1 MKAFV
6 VCWLLLLVACG
17 GEVEETPPDP
27 ACAEC
32 ALSVPGSYPIWSDG
46 GDMYCIDGEATQAC
60 ETVDDCFV
68 GEVCEAGFCES
79 ETCG

>member
-6 VCWLLLLVACG
+6 GCWLLLLVACG
-17 GEVEETPPDP
+17 GEVEGPTPDP

-32 ALSVPGSYPIWSDG
+32 DAVHPGWYPIWSDG
-46 GDMYCIDGEATQAC
+46 GDMHCIYGEATQAC
-60 ETVDDCFV
+60 ETVADCFV
-68 GEVCEAGFCES
+68 GEVCEAGFCQS